1 MAFINRSRSEDRG
14 PDTEDPVFKSLV
26 TPAQRSA
33 AVKIWRLCDSF
44 PWEIIPCSPETRW
57 TQGLL
62 DCFLETMTMCFSGQK
77 LDDLDKKKVRSA
89 LLRVARRRGVGE
101 PIVITETDI
110 RGVLSLLKKTDSQPG
125 SDSETL
131 LATRTISGGKLALKP
146 AAKRVRT
153 EDTSPLARVTRSSKR
168 QRGHASKTIPGTSP
182 KTPVPKRKSANTV
195 VISSD
200 DESDRDEAQDQ
211 CLDEKKEPDDNQSQ
225 PALSHSDEPSPNP
238 DSQLLE
244 TVAEHE
250 RRKALSAPSP
260 DAEEVNPSTDSAS
273 PAQSG
278 SGRPLATPSRRIRI
292 ASLGMTDKQIGDK
305 IRKSLSIV
313 AHKQHLRIE
322 QRLAELDAE
331 AKCARQALLEA
342 DSANHGM
349 LKSRE
354 RKQDAISATMKASEK
369 AHADYEKSVEALQF
383 VQSLGVS
390 NMARAI
396 KSLEKAVEDADKDQT
411 LTRAAYDRVCRE
423 LPSFEEKAEA
433 VKKKLEEADAK
444 FRQIC
449 QARDDFT
456 MASEERNITCTVRV
470 DRDARDDGEHLFD
483 DFVLELGATVRQKA
497 RK

>member
-349 LKSRE
+349 LKS
-354 RKQDAISATMKASEK
+354 
-369 AHADYEKSVEALQF
+369 
-383 VQSLGVS
+383 LGVS

-470 DRDARDDGEHLFD
+470 ESDARDDGEHLFD

>member
-33 AVKIWRLCDSF
+33 AAKIWRLCDSF

-57 TQGLL
+57 TRGLL

-77 LDDLDKKKVRSA
+77 LDDLDKKKNREYEPARASNA
-89 LLRVARRRGVGE
+89 LFKA
-101 PIVITETDI
+101 TE
-110 RGVLSLLKKTDSQPG
+110 
-125 SDSETL
+125 
-131 LATRTISGGKLALKP
+131 RTC
-146 AAKRVRT
+146 
-153 EDTSPLARVTRSSKR
+153 
-168 QRGHASKTIPGTSP
+168 
-182 KTPVPKRKSANTV
+182 
-195 VISSD
+195 

-470 DRDARDDGEHLFD
+470 ESDARDDGEHLFD